1 MTPSPPHP
9 AYRPPRN
16 YASGA
21 ASLSPHRLQRRTP
34 HRRSGQNRPRDH
46 RSSDK
51 IAAAVVPLP
60 PTTPVNASPAQAAA
74 SSNPHSRQPPTRR
87 PAGSFLGG
95 FRTPALRARAN
106 SYDRAGI
113 RNPTPFPPFEGYSA
127 RAYSDHS
134 SNALWPAVDDTEGWW
149 GSRERHIEG
158 GHWLGETLQR
168 QAAEVFE
175 CDYLL
180 YCCSDA
186 TGDQDLAILRLRTQP
201 SGEVAYGADSC
212 VTGALGK
219 ADLSQRRVALGDARA
234 KA

>member
-74 SSNPHSRQPPTRR
+74 SSNPHSHQPPTRR

-95 FRTPALRARAN
+95 FRTPVLRERAN
-106 SYDRAGI
+106 STTG
-113 RNPTPFPPFEGYSA
+113 
-127 RAYSDHS
+127 
-134 SNALWPAVDDTEGWW
+134 PA
-149 GSRERHIEG
+149 S
-158 GHWLGETLQR
+158 ETLHPSSPQSDR
-168 QAAEVFE
+168 HPKQIFAAN
-175 CDYLL
+175 Y
-180 YCCSDA
+180 
-186 TGDQDLAILRLRTQP
+186 
-201 SGEVAYGADSC
+201 
-212 VTGALGK
+212 
-219 ADLSQRRVALGDARA
+219 VALNSERSPIGRSRPQSPSPAFTICSQA
-234 KA
+234 LVTFSA

>member
-74 SSNPHSRQPPTRR
+74 SSNPHSHQPPTRR

-95 FRTPALRARAN
+95 FRTPALRERAN
-106 SYDRAGI
+106 STTG
-113 RNPTPFPPFEGYSA
+113 
-127 RAYSDHS
+127 
-134 SNALWPAVDDTEGWW
+134 PA
-149 GSRERHIEG
+149 S
-158 GHWLGETLQR
+158 ETLHHK
-168 QAAEVFE
+168 
-175 CDYLL
+175 
-180 YCCSDA
+180 
-186 TGDQDLAILRLRTQP
+186 QP
-201 SGEVAYGADSC
+201 LSLGGGNRSSCPTSVIAKELIRRFDPKRAVIRRSGG
-212 VTGALGK
+212 GLP
-219 ADLSQRRVALGDARA
+219 AR
-234 KA
+234 